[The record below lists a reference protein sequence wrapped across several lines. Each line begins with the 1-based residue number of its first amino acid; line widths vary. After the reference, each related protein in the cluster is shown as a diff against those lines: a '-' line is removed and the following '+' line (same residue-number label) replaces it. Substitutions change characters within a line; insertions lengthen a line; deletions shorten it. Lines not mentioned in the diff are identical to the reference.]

1 MQTLLNF
8 SLRDLYRH
16 PSPKRAKRAV
26 LRLRRILSKRFHAA
40 EADVYISQRLNEL
53 IWAKGFSKVPRVIP
67 LRIVQEDGKVRAYL
81 QDEKIEVPKK
91 KEVKKE
97 AKEAPKETKEAKEPK
112 AKAPKEKP
120 AEKKEPAKKPSKEAK
135 PMQTES
141 KEESEK
147 EEEQKKLK
155 EKRIKEKAAEKAA
168 IKRKLD
174 K

>member
-1 MQTLLNF
+1 MEKLLNF

-40 EADVYISQRLNEL
+40 EDDVYISQKLNEL

-67 LRIVQEDGKVRAYL
+67 LRIVQEEGKVRAYL
-81 QDEKIEVPKK
+81 QDEKIEIAKK
-91 KEVKKE
+91 KETKKE
-97 AKEAPKETKEAKEPK
+97 TKEAPKETKEVKEPK
-112 AKAPKEKP
+112 AKVPKEKP
-120 AEKKEPAKKPSKEAK
+120 AEKKEPTKEPSKEAK
-135 PMQTES
+135 TTQT
-141 KEESEK
+141 KREEASEK

-155 EKRIKEKAAEKAA
+155 EKRLKEKAAEKAA

>member
-8 SLRDLYRH
+8 SLRDLYKH

-26 LRLRRILSKRFHAA
+26 VRLRRILSKRFHAA
-40 EADVYISQRLNEL
+40 EADVYISQKLNEL

-67 LRIVQEDGKVRAYL
+67 LRVVQEEGKVRAYL
-81 QDEKIEVPKK
+81 QDEKIEMFKK

-97 AKEAPKETKEAKEPK
+97 AKEAPKEAKEPK
-112 AKAPKEKP
+112 AKVAEEKP
-120 AEKKEPAKKPSKEAK
+120 AEKKKPTKKPSKEAR
-135 PMQTES
+135 PVRAES
-141 KEESEK
+141 REASKK